1 VVTEQPAATLQEPRM
16 RYQVTIDNTG
26 ETFRCDDEVNV
37 LAAMEQACCHGIPV
51 GCRNGGCGAC
61 KVRITSG
68 SFHTRKMNRAV
79 VSAAEE
85 SDGCVLAC
93 KTYPRGDIGVHVLG
107 RVWQTAKPA
116 QRTAFSFGF
125 TWTTTTFR
133 PDKET

>member
-1 VVTEQPAATLQEPRM
+1 MP
-16 RYQVTIDNTG
+16 YQVTIVNTG
-26 ETFRCDDEVNV
+26 ETFRCGDEFNV

-85 SDGCVLAC
+85 ADGCVLAC
-93 KTYPRGDIGVHVLG
+93 KTYPRGDIGVHALG
-107 RVWQTAKPA
+107 RVWQTAKPT
-116 QRTAFSFGF
+116 QSMSFSFGF
-125 TWTTTTFR
+125 TWATPTSQ